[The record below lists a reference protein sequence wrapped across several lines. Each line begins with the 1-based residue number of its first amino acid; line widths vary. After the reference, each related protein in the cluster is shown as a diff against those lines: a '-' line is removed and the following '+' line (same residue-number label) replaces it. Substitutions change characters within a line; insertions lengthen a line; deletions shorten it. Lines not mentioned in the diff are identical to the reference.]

1 MARTDAGPEEPSD
14 EPLVPPIPVPNRR
27 QRKVAWLLI
36 GVGLGCFWA
45 LGVWLLLGLVM
56 EM

>member
-1 MARTDAGPEEPSD
+1 MAKPDARIDESS
-14 EPLVPPIPVPNRR
+14 EPLIPRVPVPNRR

-36 GVGLGCFWA
+36 GVGLGCFWV

-56 EM
+56 EV